1 MLSKIRGHV
10 TIDDLKI
17 LTEYKLSLDD
27 HTVSGR
33 MQQVIKLLA
42 DLPPDTVCLLPTRH
56 MCGELNKEMLKNL
69 SGEEIHLLAT
79 DTVDCPQYLR
89 SNVSKKLAKYN
100 DDSTHTAGLEK
111 ELIIKLGCKI
121 MLRRNIDVTTG
132 LVNGAIGRVCSVKY
146 SLDQANVVDSIVV
159 QFGDG
164 KKQELGKVKSKFQI
178 LDKAFIIRHQFPI
191 GSAYAITIHKS

>member
-1 MLSKIRGHV
+1 
-10 TIDDLKI
+10 
-17 LTEYKLSLDD
+17 
-27 HTVSGR
+27 
-33 MQQVIKLLA
+33 
-42 DLPPDTVCLLPTRH
+42 
-56 MCGELNKEMLKNL
+56 
-69 SGEEIHLLAT
+69 
-79 DTVDCPQYLR
+79 
-89 SNVSKKLAKYN
+89 
-100 DDSTHTAGLEK
+100 
-111 ELIIKLGCKI
+111 

-191 GSAYAITIHKS
+191 GSAYAITIHKSQGLTLSNVVIDIGNTVFTRGQSYVALSRVTKLSGLYLINLDPRSIKALDSAIVEYTYLRKKFRSMLPSLI